1 MRRMRKAN
9 CPQMSSWPYHASCL
23 SANGRSFGKST
34 NSLPYMKMPLTVT
47 PTIAPQNSKNNMFSV
62 LYSCGNVADAKNMA
76 TAKSST
82 DGNYNRN
89 TEKMQEYNFDC
100 IGITKNRKC
109 GMRNRNIFTVT
120 CFQPL

>member
-1 MRRMRKAN
+1 
-9 CPQMSSWPYHASCL
+9 
-23 SANGRSFGKST
+23 
-34 NSLPYMKMPLTVT
+34 
-47 PTIAPQNSKNNMFSV
+47 MFSV